1 MSWWGTCPDPKAT
14 IRTSAIVAAVL
25 ATGIGLTPLT
35 AQETGTS
42 DGQAVRY
49 SVGATGIE
57 CATSPCP
64 RRGIWVTRGKNET
77 PADIRHALLFADE
90 DGSIRLPNLHGSA
103 ADRSAVDAA
112 WRSGGCMVVEGSFGP
127 HPTTGIPQLT
137 ISRVVGPC

>member
-1 MSWWGTCPDPKAT
+1 MSWWGTCPDLKAAA
-14 IRTSAIVAAVL
+14 RASVVVAAAL
-25 ATGIGLTPLT
+25 ATGIGLTPLA
-35 AQETGTS
+35 AQETGTPA
-42 DGQAVRY
+42 DGTTRY

-64 RRGIWVTRGKNET
+64 RRGIWVTRGKDET

-90 DGSIRLPNLHGSA
+90 DGSIHLPNLHGSA

-127 HPTTGIPQLT
+127 HPTTGIPLLT